1 MMPRLRQGGYI
12 HPRVHIIPWR
22 HLAGDLRGVD
32 RGGTRRNQRTGEAFR
47 KRAKFDTAAAEEIS
61 PSDMN
66 PPSCSLIS
74 DWHIRG

>member
-1 MMPRLRQGGYI
+1 MKPGLPQGGYI
-12 HPRVHIIPWR
+12 HSRVQIIP
-22 HLAGDLRGVD
+22 GGVWLVTCAVSTAARLD
-32 RGGTRRNQRTGEAFR
+32 GTNEPARPFANGRRL
-47 KRAKFDTAAAEEIS
+47 DTSAAEEIS